1 MAKRKMMIPE
11 YGTVMLNGIEY
22 YRTRIEDADGK
33 LVALY
38 ARTPEEL
45 YNKETNA
52 LEQINNATF
61 HRKSPTVAEY
71 CEKWLLMQSVH
82 VRATTDPDTFKLNSL
97 MYESTRLLNSDL
109 DLAG

>member
-45 YNKETNA
+45 YN
-52 LEQINNATF
+52 
-61 HRKSPTVAEY
+61 
-71 CEKWLLMQSVH
+71 SVWQ
-82 VRATTDPDTFKLNSL
+82 
-97 MYESTRLLNSDL
+97 
-109 DLAG
+109 